1 MCGGGGDNGLITPC
15 YRYMIGGSE
24 WIDMPPLSEHRELF
38 TMNVVGELIAVIGGF
53 RAGTD
58 VEVFR
63 NGSWENGANL
73 KLVHGLVHHVS
84 ISYGQSK
91 VLVIGGFLNGRPTNL
106 VRAVDLNTME
116 CSQLASLNVKR
127 YSHSATEIVWS
138 GEKYI
143 VVAGGFEHYHVT
155 NTVEYMLA
163 CNIEDPKSVWLQL
176 EPMNIR
182 RYDFGLTVFGT
193 QLAAFGGQP
202 TINSEQI
209 EVYNRDS
216 QTWELTGKNI
226 LLHERHYFAC
236 LSIPSALF
244 PNVTLLKWQDTVA
257 TSTFADDKYQ

>member
-1 MCGGGGDNGLITPC
+1 MYKKLFVTCIT
-15 YRYMIGGSE
+15 
-24 WIDMPPLSEHRELF
+24 
-38 TMNVVGELIAVIGGF
+38 
-53 RAGTD
+53 
-58 VEVFR
+58 
-63 NGSWENGANL
+63 
-73 KLVHGLVHHVS
+73 
-84 ISYGQSK
+84 
-91 VLVIGGFLNGRPTNL
+91 
-106 VRAVDLNTME
+106 
-116 CSQLASLNVKR
+116 
-127 YSHSATEIVWS
+127 TEI
-138 GEKYI
+138 E
-143 VVAGGFEHYHVT
+143 
-155 NTVEYMLA
+155 
-163 CNIEDPKSVWLQL
+163 NIHT
-176 EPMNIR
+176 I